1 MNTHFKHLLMRRYL
15 LAFGSLFD
23 NMTITREDAS
33 GAEKYRQVVPLEYGP
48 KERWLTRLTQDPDFT
63 QGVAQI
69 VPRMSYELVD
79 IAYDPTRKLNTL
91 QRLAFNS
98 ATPGTRPR
106 SYVGVPYTLTMS
118 LTILTKL
125 QQDGMQIVE
134 QILPY
139 FTPDYAIA
147 MRPLADHDELVDVI
161 PITLGSISHAD
172 NYEGDFLTR
181 RAIIWDLRFT
191 MKVFF
196 YGPVKTGKPIE
207 EVIVNVYNSTYADL
221 QAPPDETLYPRAQIT
236 AVLDPVD
243 QTINANTTRND
254 ITSTTTITEW
264 IFPPVASGSRSP
276 SASQSPSVSASPSR
290 SASTSASISPSPSS
304 SVSPSPSPSSGE

>member
-23 NMTITREDAS
+23 SMTITREDAT
-33 GAEKYRQVVPLEYGP
+33 GAEKYRQMVPLEYGP

-63 QGVAQI
+63 QSVAQI
-69 VPRMSYELVD
+69 VPRMSYELKD

-91 QRLAFNS
+91 NRLTFS
-98 ATPGTRPR
+98 GGDSLSRPR
-106 SYVGVPYTLTMS
+106 TYVGVPYTLTIS

-139 FTPDYAIA
+139 FAPNYTIA
-147 MRPLADHDELVDVI
+147 VRPLADNSDLVDVI
-161 PITLGSISHAD
+161 PITLGSISHSD

-181 RAIIWDLRFT
+181 RAIIWDLEFT

-196 YGPVKTGKPIE
+196 YGPVKSGKPIH
-207 EVIVNVYNSTYADL
+207 EVFVNLYNSTYADL
-221 QAPPDETLYPRAQIT
+221 QAPPDDTLYPRAEIT
-236 AVLDPVD
+236 AILDPYD
-243 QTINANTTRND
+243 QSITANTTRD
-254 ITSTTTITEW
+254 ELTSTTTVVEW
-264 IFPPVASGSRSP
+264 IFPPVTSGSMSP
-276 SASQSPSVSASPSR
+276 SASLSPSASDSVSPSASASHSFSSSPSR
-290 SASTSASISPSPSS
+290 SA
-304 SVSPSPSPSSGE
+304 SPSPSPSSGE